1 MDDSQQIE
9 RLIQVMQELQGMC
22 RTLNNSREENRI
34 LVGLM
39 VALIMSTPIPDV
51 TILPN
56 SRSIAYA

>member
-1 MDDSQQIE
+1 MDDAQQIE

-56 SRSIAYA
+56 NRSIAYA